1 MQRHDRSR
9 GVRLSGA
16 DRKRLAAALEIA
28 REARVYRRVDAL
40 LLVAQG
46 QTVAE
51 AARRCH
57 VDRSSVHRWLG
68 QYSAGRDA
76 TALADRP
83 RSGRPRQ
90 SSQLT
95 PRRLAALLARDPRH
109 CGYQATSWT
118 VPLLAHYL
126 ATREGIPISTRTLR
140 RRLHEADY
148 RWTLL
153 LGSGVTA
160 RMSGHESRDEGAK
173 EGFAAAPGVVHELEK
188 AEIQRQLLLRDAP
201 MWAEPGAQ

>member
-1 MQRHDRSR
+1 MQRHVRSR
-9 GVRLSGA
+9 RVRLSGA
-16 DRKRLAAALEIA
+16 DRKRLAAALETA
-28 REARVYRRVDAL
+28 REARVYRRVEAL
-40 LLVAQG
+40 LLVVEG

-68 QYSAGRDA
+68 QYGAGRDA
-76 TALADRP
+76 TALVDRP

-90 SSQLT
+90 SSRLT
-95 PRRLAALLARDPRH
+95 PRRLAAALARDPRR

-126 ATREGIPISTRTLR
+126 ATHQGTAISTRTLR

-148 RWTLL
+148 RWKRPRYAYAGRARHLAQKKGL
-153 LGSGVTA
+153 WSGA
-160 RMSGHESRDEGAK
+160 
-173 EGFAAAPGVVHELEK
+173 
-188 AEIQRQLLLRDAP
+188 
-201 MWAEPGAQ
+201 

>member
-16 DRKRLAAALEIA
+16 DRKRLAPVLETA
-28 REARVYRRVDAL
+28 REGGVYCRVEAL
-40 LLVAQG
+40 LLVAEG

-68 QYSAGRDA
+68 QYGARRDA
-76 TALADRP
+76 NALVDRP

-90 SSQLT
+90 SSRLT
-95 PRRLAALLARDPRH
+95 PRRLAVVLARDPRR

-118 VPLLAHYL
+118 VPLLTHYL
-126 ATREGIPISTRTLR
+126 ATQEGIVISARTLR

-148 RWTLL
+148 RWKRPRYVYAGRPTHLAQKK
-153 LGSGVTA
+153 GSGPA
-160 RMSGHESRDEGAK
+160 PEG
-173 EGFAAAPGVVHELEK
+173 
-188 AEIQRQLLLRDAP
+188 
-201 MWAEPGAQ
+201 

>member
-16 DRKRLAAALEIA
+16 DRKRLAAALETA
-28 REARVYRRVDAL
+28 GEARVYRRVEAL
-40 LLVAQG
+40 RLVAEG
-46 QTVAE
+46 QSVAE

-57 VDRSSVHRWLG
+57 AGRSSVHRWLG
-68 QYSAGRDA
+68 QYGARRDA

-90 SSQLT
+90 NSRLT
-95 PRRLAALLARDPRH
+95 PRRLAAALARDPRR

-126 ATREGIPISTRTLR
+126 ATREGIAISARTLR
-140 RRLHEADY
+140 RRLHEANY
-148 RWTLL
+148 RWKRPRYVYAGRATHLAQKKGL
-153 LGSGVTA
+153 WSGA
-160 RMSGHESRDEGAK
+160 
-173 EGFAAAPGVVHELEK
+173 
-188 AEIQRQLLLRDAP
+188 
-201 MWAEPGAQ
+201 